1 MSAVGSSLKDYT
13 AATGASGYDA
23 VSWSAPPISKLVAIG
38 GDGVHAIRHLGT
50 HAKGTLQTRSRG
62 DHRPDALLLARRCG
76 GVFESRAGGEFKAS
90 QLARDLCC
98 YLPHG
103 IDADLEFPS
112 HSQGLILHFPAGFLA
127 RQLESFADP
136 CLEPVLAFRNPA
148 LAAIMGMVE
157 QELAAPSFGHELMLE
172 GLYSCISASLAKRRD
187 QPGRF
192 TPERLHMS
200 PAKLRRVLDYIEGNL
215 AQKITIKELA
225 DVAGISMFHFCRV
238 FKKATNQTPYQYVC
252 SRRLL
257 NAQLLMA
264 NGQNSLAEIGLSCG
278 FSSQAHFTNAFLK
291 ETGMPPGRYRRMMIN
306 N

>member
-1 MSAVGSSLKDYT
+1 M
-13 AATGASGYDA
+13 
-23 VSWSAPPISKLVAIG
+23 
-38 GDGVHAIRHLGT
+38 GT
-50 HAKGTLQTRSRG
+50 SPRMAFLNNFKPL
-62 DHRPDALLLARRCG
+62 RR
-76 GVFESRAGGEFKAS
+76 
-90 QLARDLCC
+90 
-98 YLPHG
+98 
-103 IDADLEFPS
+103 
-112 HSQGLILHFPAGFLA
+112 
-127 RQLESFADP
+127 
-136 CLEPVLAFRNPA
+136 
-148 LAAIMGMVE
+148 
-157 QELAAPSFGHELMLE
+157 
-172 GLYSCISASLAKRRD
+172 ISAGS
-187 QPGRF
+187 RF
-192 TPERLHMS
+192 GTDPH
-200 PAKLRRVLDYIEGNL
+200 LDYIEGNL